1 MIALSCVL
9 VVASIMGMA
18 KTKKNYPIYIMTIV
32 YAVYL
37 FISNS
42 IFYFVNV
49 EPNENVVIRQVSYW
63 LDIAFKLIPFLVA
76 AYYLRRKR
84 KNA

>member
-63 LDIAFKLIPFLVA
+63 LDIAFKLIPFFVA